1 VPGLSSLT
9 NLSKKSVAEFPDN
22 KIDVTQVPLKVVSS
36 FNKVKRQ
43 IDQVLLVRDELTKE
57 LEQLVETR
65 NQSKREIE
73 ESLQAL
79 TSVKKKTISEV
90 GFHTQMLTKLKER
103 ENGIISIQNDYVE
116 FIDRD
121 IRKKRSK
128 LLTDFKLKERV
139 LQKQIDF
146 LKSKEKVLAETY
158 VLIAKIHENLL
169 SRSSQDE
176 LERLQIKELAQE
188 TAQLEKELVNRS
200 QKLSDILQK
209 VENDKVEV
217 EGLKNEIMKDR
228 NLTKEL
234 LEKTSKE
241 ILAKEHEVKRKEKE
255 LVALKME
262 LEITT
267 EQQKQEARRLKDW
280 SATLQRTAQEIARL
294 KRKG

>member
-1 VPGLSSLT
+1 
-9 NLSKKSVAEFPDN
+9 
-22 KIDVTQVPLKVVSS
+22 
-36 FNKVKRQ
+36 
-43 IDQVLLVRDELTKE
+43 
-57 LEQLVETR
+57 
-65 NQSKREIE
+65 
-73 ESLQAL
+73 
-79 TSVKKKTISEV
+79 
-90 GFHTQMLTKLKER
+90 
-103 ENGIISIQNDYVE
+103 VE